1 MTAVA
6 VTSSAIVAAL
16 TAAALATVGFLG
28 HQASENVPPD
38 LRSAAGAGTAQ
49 SAPKAPGAKDR
60 SGTLP
65 ARSGRGARVVYS
77 LDDDRVWLVEG
88 DGEVRRTFS
97 VSPSTVDPAPGTYR
111 VTSRSK
117 RVTGSD
123 GIPVEH
129 VVRFAS
135 VDGTVIGFSAAVDG
149 SMPNPDPGVRTGGVR
164 ETRADG
170 AAMWQFATIGRKVV
184 VVP

>member
-1 MTAVA
+1 MAG
-6 VTSSAIVAAL
+6 TSSAIVAGL
-16 TAAALATVGFLG
+16 TATALATVGFLG
-28 HQASENVPPD
+28 YQASANVPAD
-38 LRSAAGAGTAQ
+38 LRAAPQAGTART
-49 SAPKAPGAKDR
+49 APGDLR
-60 SGTLP
+60 HDDHPEPLP

-77 LDDDRVWLVEG
+77 LDHDRVWLVEDG
-88 DGEVRRTFS
+88 GEVWRTFS
-97 VSPSTVDPAPGTYR
+97 VRPSTVDPAPGTYR

-117 RVTGSD
+117 RITGSD

-149 SMPNPDPGVRTGGVR
+149 SVPEIDPSVRTGGVR

-170 AAMWQFATIGRKVV
+170 AAMWRFATIGRKVV